1 MRHPYRYECPLQL
14 KVYPDFTV
22 LNVKERKEIY
32 WEHLGMM
39 DDLDYVENAL
49 RKITLYEKNGIF
61 TGDSLILTYETKK
74 NPINQKVV
82 RGMIQRYL
90 KITILAD

>member
-1 MRHPYRYECPLQL
+1 
-14 KVYPDFTV
+14 
-22 LNVKERKEIY
+22 
-32 WEHLGMM
+32 MM